1 MVRQVKR
8 IRKKQGAGKAG
19 RSFLYHSIFCISF
32 FSQMKS
38 FYTPDHLQVPRPA
51 ALVTAGWVM
60 PSSLAAGK
68 AVTPNFRTAQ

>member
-1 MVRQVKR
+1 MKP
-8 IRKKQGAGKAG
+8 
-19 RSFLYHSIFCISF
+19 FN
-32 FSQMKS
+32 SQMKS
-38 FYTPDHLQVPRPA
+38 IITSDRLQAPRPA